1 MSNSQKE
8 KYQGVVDYYSARKKE
23 NNGETMADFSGSSIM
38 MDMRKIANHP
48 ILHRHYFTD
57 DKIRS
62 FAKKLAFT
70 DSYKKTNPQYIF
82 EELAIMSDFQ
92 VYQLCEKHVS
102 LICLLFYYF

>member
-1 MSNSQKE
+1 MSDNQKE
-8 KYQGVVDYYSARKKE
+8 KYQEIVDYYSRRKVE
-23 NNGETMADFSGSSIM
+23 NQAEISADIAGASIM
-38 MDMRKIANHP
+38 MDMRKMANHP
-48 ILHRHYFTD
+48 LLHRHYFTD

-102 LICLLFYYF
+102 FHFLYIYH